1 MRTHCWRGLASVGLV
16 TALIAAAPGTAR
28 AQPPGAA
35 DFSGLYRPAGLEVQ
49 PCGRNEW
56 TRRNFDTDTFCNGG
70 NDGFPFKPE
79 GIERWKSFPA
89 IEDPVLRC
97 IEDFPRNA
105 MRGRPMKVAIGK
117 EVTEISYW
125 FDNQWFVRT
134 VHMNGKPPP
143 ADTPH
148 TVTGYSTGRWS
159 GDTLI
164 VETTHTHGGP
174 MYNDHKLNS
183 PDAHFTERYWRA
195 PDGKDLLME
204 MALDDPENYSKPF
217 VLNRQEWIWAP
228 DLALSTDKCE
238 PSSIWQ
244 RRMQRE
250 AEEAKRKTQ
259 Q

>member
-1 MRTHCWRGLASVGLV
+1 MRTLLGVKLATLVLVGASL
-16 TALIAAAPGTAR
+16 AH
-28 AQPPGAA
+28 AQPSGVP

-56 TRRNFDTDTFCNGG
+56 MRRNFDTDTFCEGS

-79 GIERWKSFPA
+79 GLERWKSFSP

-97 IEDFPRNA
+97 VEDFPRNA
-105 MRGRPMKVAIGK
+105 MRGRPMKITVGK
-117 EVTEISYW
+117 ETTEIAYW

-143 ADTPH
+143 ADAPN

-174 MYNDHKLNS
+174 MYNDHKPNS
-183 PDAHFTERYWRA
+183 ASARFTERYWRA

-204 MALDDPENYSKPF
+204 MAIDDPEVYSKPF
-217 VLNRQEWIWAP
+217 VLNRQEWIAAP
-228 DLALSTDKCE
+228 DLELSKDKCE
-238 PSSIWQ
+238 PSSIWV
-244 RRMQRE
+244 RRMQKE
-250 AEEAKRKTQ
+250 AEEAKRKAQ
-259 Q
+259 P